1 MTFYMIIM
9 ESQNNSQKQIVNAQS
24 IVIFSLK
31 YLLTKQI
38 SRVWSLGI
46 FVLYGAQCFLSNR
59 LLVFLQVQSI
69 VCPVRQKNARLLFC
83 ASVFF
88 ILLLFLVILYAILHL
103 FRKLEN
109 QFFGVLPAEAR
120 IGNGFAVHAAVGRLR
135 AFFDV
140 GLDHQAFDDCTD
152 VG

>member
-1 MTFYMIIM
+1 MVARGICFIRRATLF
-9 ESQNNSQKQIVNAQS
+9 KQPTVRFFCKCNQ
-24 IVIFSLK
+24 F
-31 YLLTKQI
+31 
-38 SRVWSLGI
+38 
-46 FVLYGAQCFLSNR
+46 FVPFDNKKRSAF
-59 LLVFLQVQSI
+59 V
-69 VCPVRQKNARLLFC
+69 C

-88 ILLLFLVILYAILHL
+88 ILLHFLVILGVILHL

-140 GLDHQAFDDCTD
+140 GLDHQTFDDCTD

>member
-1 MTFYMIIM
+1 MVARGICFIWRAMLF
-9 ESQNNSQKQIVNAQS
+9 KQPTVRFFCKCNH
-24 IVIFSLK
+24 F
-31 YLLTKQI
+31 
-38 SRVWSLGI
+38 
-46 FVLYGAQCFLSNR
+46 FVPFDNKKRS
-59 LLVFLQVQSI
+59 VFV
-69 VCPVRQKNARLLFC
+69 C

-88 ILLLFLVILYAILHL
+88 ILLLFLVILYVILYL

-140 GLDHQAFDDCTD
+140 GLNHQAFDDCTD